1 MTSNILFKSYM
12 CVGDVSG
19 ELVYVNYGRVE
30 DIEELQRLQVNL
42 TGKAAMEDIE
52 RMQKLEVY
60 LTGKGK
66 MEDFAGC
73 RKWRSQPQE

>member
-1 MTSNILFKSYM
+1 M

-30 DIEELQRLQVNL
+30 DIEELQKLQVNL

-52 RMQKLEVY
+52 SMQKLEVN
-60 LTGKGK
+60 LTGKGT
-66 MEDFAGC
+66 MEDFEGC
-73 RKWRSQPQE
+73 RKWRS